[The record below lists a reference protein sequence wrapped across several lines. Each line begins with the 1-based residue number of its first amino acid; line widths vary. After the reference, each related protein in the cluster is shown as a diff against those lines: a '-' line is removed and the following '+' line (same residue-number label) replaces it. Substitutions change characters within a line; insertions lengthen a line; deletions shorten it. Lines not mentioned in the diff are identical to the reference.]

1 MAMLIGSLLG
11 SLASSLFGGG
21 SKTGLH
27 KVKGKRKLIVIHEGE
42 MVLPARLSR
51 KLRNDPNYRQQVAR
65 LPRNPQPLTKGD
77 KGYIKKEIVR
87 RSKI

>member
-1 MAMLIGSLLG
+1 MAMIIGSLLG

-21 SKTGLH
+21 SKTGL
-27 KVKGKRKLIVIHEGE
+27 KEVKGKRKLIVIHEGE

-51 KLRNDPNYRQQVAR
+51 KLRNDPDYKAEIAR
-65 LPRNPQPLTKGD
+65 LPRKPQPLSMGD
-77 KGYIKKEIVR
+77 KKYIKKEMVR